1 MSAPEIVTTTDPAA
15 EAGAAEQI
23 EADGTITAAGMII
36 SRFAKEG
43 EERYA
48 LEVKVQRSDTNEIV
62 SIELDLEMDD
72 KTDSKG
78 RPFCPF
84 ETTVKASATS
94 LATTSPRSIPS
105 SASTR
110 TSRTSRNGSR
120 AASTTT
126 GSFRARPRS
135 STPRNRRTASS
146 SSWSSTAPSAPASRP
161 SRPRPPRPP
170 RPQRRSR
177 LRLPRPPRPLRQPLP
192 QPRPRRRRTR
202 SRNAHACQCGAGT
215 EGDRVPIPSRW
226 GGSVEVPTAQLFNSH
241 ATA

>member
-84 ETTVKASATS
+84 ETTVKTLRGLGYKFGDDLSQVDTLVGVNAHITNKPKWVKGR
-94 LATTSPRSIPS
+94 LYDNWKF
-105 SASTR
+105 
-110 TSRTSRNGSR
+110 SRTTTFLDPEEQKNRFQQLMEQYRAKRAGVAPVQTAPAATATP
-120 AASTTT
+120 AASKP
-126 GSFRARPRS
+126 SPFAAP
-135 STPRNRRTASS
+135 AA
-146 SSWSSTAPSAPASRP
+146 TAPAAAPAAAP
-161 SRPRPPRPP
+161 APKKNPF
-170 RPQRRSR
+170 
-177 LRLPRPPRPLRQPLP
+177 
-192 QPRPRRRRTR
+192 
-202 SRNAHACQCGAGT
+202 A
-215 EGDRVPIPSRW
+215 
-226 GGSVEVPTAQLFNSH
+226 
-241 ATA
+241 

>member
-1 MSAPEIVTTTDPAA
+1 MSAPEIVTATDPAA

-84 ETTVKASATS
+84 ETTVKTLRGLGYKWGDDLSQVDTLVGVNAHITNKPKWVKGR
-94 LATTSPRSIPS
+94 LYDNWKF
-105 SASTR
+105 
-110 TSRTSRNGSR
+110 SRTTTFLDPEEQKNRFQQLMEQYRAKRAGVAPVQTAPAATATP
-120 AASTTT
+120 AASKP
-126 GSFRARPRS
+126 SPFAAP
-135 STPRNRRTASS
+135 AA
-146 SSWSSTAPSAPASRP
+146 TAPAAAPAP
-161 SRPRPPRPP
+161 KKNPF
-170 RPQRRSR
+170 
-177 LRLPRPPRPLRQPLP
+177 
-192 QPRPRRRRTR
+192 
-202 SRNAHACQCGAGT
+202 A
-215 EGDRVPIPSRW
+215 
-226 GGSVEVPTAQLFNSH
+226 
-241 ATA
+241 